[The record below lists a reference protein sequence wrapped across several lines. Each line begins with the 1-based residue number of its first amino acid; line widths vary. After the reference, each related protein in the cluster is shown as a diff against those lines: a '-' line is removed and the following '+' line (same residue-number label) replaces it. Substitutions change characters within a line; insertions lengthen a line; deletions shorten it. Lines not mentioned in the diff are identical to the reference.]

1 MIILTPPPFSLLY
14 SVAPGLPWVGD
25 LRDKPVLC
33 LGLLA
38 GFRLGSAPDGPLD
51 ALVPEE
57 EIWETVE
64 SAIPEGDVLD
74 PGLPKPCSEFLV
86 YGAACSPAPV
96 PVLECTVQV
105 GEAVKRLK
113 VFGDRVLSP
122 DKAGEPAPFTRM
134 EISWAR
140 AFGGEGHEYNPHGK
154 GFAPLEDGPRPRP
167 NVLAWDLPDPFDTH
181 QTPAGLTA
189 MPVTWPQ
196 RRGLLGATDAAWL
209 KTNWPGLP
217 RDTDPKFACAAPAD
231 QRLPGFLAGGEDL
244 AIHNMHPQSPIL
256 RGIVPRLRG
265 RLFIQRADS
274 RGAAF
279 LELPCAM
286 ETLWLFPEHRL
297 GVLLFRGVVPVQDE
311 ECEDVAAVLAL
322 AEDAAL
328 EPTSV
333 DEYRRQC
340 HEALHPG
347 PKAETDAETD
357 AQTDTGRDP
366 ADAPGRTP
374 AGSAPLAQ
382 DETALLGAGLA
393 GAGVGAGAG
402 AAAARSPLRET
413 VDSLEQQL
421 RDLLQELRLDRE
433 QAEEWLAE
441 QARKSPFSEAAD
453 QGPEPG
459 PERGPGETD
468 PLTALADLVES
479 IQEETRSL
487 QERYG
492 LSDAEP
498 QNWMDGQQASAMA
511 EAGDHLAALR
521 KMAEAP
527 DLAPEVRTE
536 LEKALAAFSEAG
548 AALAGLSAPVRQAG
562 PEADET
568 RDEPGLES
576 SAHMDVPPA
585 PDEPLTTEQA
595 LERLRKTGS
604 LAHCDLT
611 QCDFSGRNLSGADLR
626 GCLMSGVT
634 WKDVDL
640 SAADLSGAVAHEAVL
655 HGVRLDRAT
664 LDEADFEKASLS
676 GGSAKNC
683 SAVKASFQEARLDR
697 LDLSQ
702 ARAADAD
709 CRGAD
714 MRGLNG
720 SSLTAPG
727 LRLQEANLDKAVF
740 QDADLTGSRADSQT
754 SASGA
759 DFSRANCTDAC
770 WSGAA
775 LTGARLEQARLNQ
788 ADLAKTDLSRASLF
802 LASLKQAVLDKA
814 RLQEAD
820 LTGCNLFEASLR
832 RADCSGAIIQDAN
845 LFAADLHECR
855 IPQDP
860 PRDVNV
866 GRTVLDR
873 DNAEAAH
880 D

>member
-1 MIILTPPPFSLLY
+1 MKILTPPPFSLLY

-25 LRDKPVLC
+25 LQGKSVLC

-38 GFRLGSAPDGPLD
+38 GFRLGSASDGPLD

-57 EIWETVE
+57 ELWETVE
-64 SAIPEGDVLD
+64 STIPEGDVLD
-74 PGLPKPCSEFLV
+74 AGLPKPCSEFLV
-86 YGAACSPAPV
+86 YAAACSPAPV
-96 PVLECTVQV
+96 PVLECSVQV

-140 AFGGEGHEYNPHGK
+140 AFGGEGHEYNPQGK
-154 GFAPLEDGPRPRP
+154 GFDPLKDVPRPRP
-167 NVLAWDLPDPFDTH
+167 NVLAWDLPDPFDMQ
-181 QTPAGLTA
+181 QTPAGLMA

-196 RRGLLGATDAAWL
+196 RQGLLGATDAAWL

-231 QRLPGFLAGGEDL
+231 QRLPGFLAGGEDV

-256 RGIVPRLRG
+256 RGSVPRLRG

-274 RGAAF
+274 RGGAF

-286 ETLWLFPEHRL
+286 ETLWLFPERML

-322 AEDAAL
+322 AEDASR
-328 EPTSV
+328 EPIPV
-333 DEYRRQC
+333 EEYRCQC
-340 HEALHPG
+340 REALHPG
-347 PKAETDAETD
+347 PDSQPD
-357 AQTDTGRDP
+357 AQPDALTDTGQ
-366 ADAPGRTP
+366 TP
-374 AGSAPLAQ
+374 AESVPSVQ
-382 DETALLGAGLA
+382 DEAALLGVGLA
-393 GAGVGAGAG
+393 GAGVGAGV
-402 AAAARSPLRET
+402 AAAARSPLQET
-413 VDSLEQQL
+413 VDSLEQQI
-421 RDLLQELRLDRE
+421 RDLLQELRLDQE
-433 QAEEWLAE
+433 QVEEWLAE
-441 QARKSPFSEAAD
+441 QTRKSPLSGAAD
-453 QGPEPG
+453 QGPQPG
-459 PERGPGETD
+459 PEPGSGEAN
-468 PLTALADLVES
+468 PLAALANLVES

-492 LSDAEP
+492 LSDAELH
-498 QNWMDGQQASAMA
+498 NWMDEQQAAAMA
-511 EAGDHLAALR
+511 DTGDHLATLR

-527 DLAPEVRTE
+527 DLAPEVRLE
-536 LEKALAAFSEAG
+536 LEKALVAFTAAG
-548 AALAGLSAPVRQAG
+548 AAVASLAGLSTLGRKAEPG
-562 PEADET
+562 ADEAQ
-568 RDEPGLES
+568 DEPRLDFPEHVD
-576 SAHMDVPPA
+576 APPA
-585 PDEPLTTEQA
+585 PDEPLSTEQA

-611 QCDFSGRNLSGADLR
+611 QCDFSGQNLSGADLR
-626 GCLMSGVT
+626 GCLMSGVA

-640 SAADLSGAVAHEAVL
+640 SGANLSQAVAHDAVL
-655 HGVRLDRAT
+655 EGVRLDGAT

-676 GGSAKNC
+676 GGSARNC
-683 SAVKASFQEARLDR
+683 SAVKTSFQEACLDR

-702 ARAADAD
+702 ARASDAD
-709 CRGAD
+709 CRGAS

-720 SSLTAPG
+720 NGLTAPG
-727 LRLQEANLDKAVF
+727 LRLQEANLERAVF
-740 QDADLTGSRADSQT
+740 QDADLAGSRADSQT
-754 SASGA
+754 RASGA
-759 DFSRANCTDAC
+759 DFSRADCTDAC
-770 WSGAA
+770 WSGAS
-775 LTGARLEQARLNQ
+775 LTGARLEQARLDQ
-788 ADLAKTDLSRASLF
+788 ADLAKADLSRANLF

-814 RLQEAD
+814 RLQEAE

-832 RADCSGAIIQDAN
+832 RADCSGATIQDAN

-855 IPQDP
+855 IARDL

-873 DNAEAAH
+873 NNAEADH